1 MSYIYIIGNAKTR
14 WNAPESFPS
23 KAVYEAYMNPEVDAS
38 TEGFTW
44 GTPNMDGLRI
54 YANEKLGWEATRLD
68 NELKPVLQAMR
79 GARQGTLV
87 DWIQGKAGA
96 FTSERLK
103 RAANLIKM
111 SKKQKEEDEAVV
123 AAVAAIEK
131 ERGGK
136 DGGDSNM
143 LNNDEDGGNGI
154 GDGSGVANGGGGGHM
169 SIIFEEDEI

>member
-1 MSYIYIIGNAKTR
+1 MR
-14 WNAPESFPS
+14 
-23 KAVYEAYMNPEVDAS
+23 
-38 TEGFTW
+38 
-44 GTPNMDGLRI
+44 MDGLRI
-54 YANEKLGWEATRLD
+54 YANEKLGWEASRLD

-131 ERGGK
+131 E
-136 DGGDSNM
+136 
-143 LNNDEDGGNGI
+143 
-154 GDGSGVANGGGGGHM
+154 
-169 SIIFEEDEI
+169 

>member
-1 MSYIYIIGNAKTR
+1 MA
-14 WNAPESFPS
+14 SFTVSFVHPS
-23 KAVYEAYMNPEVDAS
+23 FNFKIAS
-38 TEGFTW
+38 
-44 GTPNMDGLRI
+44 
-54 YANEKLGWEATRLD
+54 
-68 NELKPVLQAMR
+68 V
-79 GARQGTLV
+79 QGTLV

-143 LNNDEDGGNGI
+143 MNNDEDGGNGI

-169 SIIFEEDEI
+169 SIMFEEDEI